1 MACPPGARLFHF
13 HYPEVGPGQKG
24 KIQIVRSEESSPRG
38 RDSLGNRVVL
48 WECAVHWKS
57 LEDPL
62 TSHGAPHWRAGSSDL
77 ERRVGESPEEPWL
90 PG

>member
-1 MACPPGARLFHF
+1 M
-13 HYPEVGPGQKG
+13 
-24 KIQIVRSEESSPRG
+24 
-38 RDSLGNRVVL
+38 GNRVVL

-62 TSHGAPHWRAGSSDL
+62 TSHGAPHWRAGSSGL